1 MNCVITVYGTF
12 LAPVVEVHRPLIA
25 EVKVSVLVRGAGE
38 ERNLIKLLPL
48 SSLRRIYIYLVV
60 PHPMVMVT
68 VTHADHLVIRRF
80 GRIKSQTITYKP
92 KQVHVDVSRPWR
104 RKSQE
109 SVGCGIDDIYG
120 TMFSSSPR
128 FTNTEKEAIA

>member
-48 SSLRRIYIYLVV
+48 SSLRRIYLYMVV
-60 PHPMVMVT
+60 LLPMVMVMLLPMVMLT

-80 GRIKSQTITYKP
+80 GRVKSQTITYKH
-92 KQVHVDVSRPWR
+92 K
-104 RKSQE
+104 
-109 SVGCGIDDIYG
+109 
-120 TMFSSSPR
+120 
-128 FTNTEKEAIA
+128 